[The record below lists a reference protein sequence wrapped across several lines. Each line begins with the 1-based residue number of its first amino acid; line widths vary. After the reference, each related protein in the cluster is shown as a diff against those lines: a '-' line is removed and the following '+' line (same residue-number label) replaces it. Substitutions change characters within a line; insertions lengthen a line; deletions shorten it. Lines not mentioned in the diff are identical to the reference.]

1 MLSSKKIICPNN
13 LINVAKKKGTVDAAI
28 VNAGEIFPM
37 ESVHKAV
44 QHNLINPTFIGDNN
58 EIKKYADKLKWNISK
73 YKIIDEKNEDSTA
86 PIAAKLASE
95 GKVKI
100 IVKGHIHTD
109 VLMKA
114 VLKRDL
120 NLIGKKRLSHVWHM
134 TLGKDDKPFIIT
146 DGVVNVL
153 PKLEVKMHIL
163 RNAVDFANK
172 IGISRPKVSVLS
184 ATEEILESVP
194 SSIDA
199 DIITKRAKEENIK
212 ADVFGPLAFDNSVSK
227 KSAAIKKIKDNT
239 YYYDLWRGVN
249 EKKDLFILFNITGVI
264 SYFILSDVIL
274 YNGWRHLYFINT
286 FIIYIATYAF
296 YRIDLSLQSKSKK
309 KFHYYI
315 SILFFER

>member
-1 MLSSKKIICPNN
+1 MLSNKKIVCPNN
-13 LINVAKKKGTVDAAI
+13 LINIAKKKGTIDSAI

-44 QHNLINPTFIGDNN
+44 QLNLINPIFIGDED
-58 EIKKYADKLKWNISK
+58 EIKKYADKLKWDISK
-73 YKIIDEKNEDSTA
+73 YKIINEKDENKTA

-95 GKVKI
+95 DKVRI

-109 VLMKA
+109 ILMKA

-134 TLGKDDKPFIIT
+134 TLNESDKPFIIT

-172 IGISRPKVSVLS
+172 IGISRPKVSILS

-199 DIITKRAKEENIK
+199 NIITKRAKEENLN

-227 KSAAIKKIKDNT
+227 KSAAIKKIKNT
-239 YYYDLWRGVN
+239 VAGDTDILLVPNVESGNALVKMMIYFMGACAAGVVLGR
-249 EKKDLFILFNITGVI
+249 KAPIVIT
-264 SYFILSDVIL
+264 SRSDESEARL
-274 YNGWRHLYFINT
+274 AS
-286 FIIYIATYAF
+286 IAA
-296 YRIDLSLQSKSKK
+296 
-309 KFHYYI
+309 
-315 SILFFER
+315 SIVALG

>member
-1 MLSSKKIICPNN
+1 MLSNKKITCPNN
-13 LINVAKKKGTVDAAI
+13 LINVAKKTGVVAAAI

-44 QHNLINPTFIGDNN
+44 QHNLIIPTFIGDEN
-58 EIKKYADKLKWNISK
+58 EIKKYADKLKWDISK
-73 YKIIDEKNEDSTA
+73 YKIINEKNENNTA
-86 PIAAKLASE
+86 LIAAKLASE
-95 GKVKI
+95 DKVKI

-134 TLGKDDKPFIIT
+134 TLDKNDKPFIIT

-194 SSIDA
+194 SSIEA
-199 DIITKRAKEENIK
+199 DKITKRAKEENIN

-227 KSAAIKKIKDNT
+227 KSAAIKKIKNDVSGNT
-239 YYYDLWRGVN
+239 DILLVPNVEAGNALVKMMIYFMGACAAGVVLGG
-249 EKKDLFILFNITGVI
+249 KSPVVIT
-264 SYFILSDVIL
+264 SRSDEAEARL
-274 YNGWRHLYFINT
+274 AS
-286 FIIYIATYAF
+286 IAAAVV
-296 YRIDLSLQSKSKK
+296 SLN
-309 KFHYYI
+309 
-315 SILFFER
+315 